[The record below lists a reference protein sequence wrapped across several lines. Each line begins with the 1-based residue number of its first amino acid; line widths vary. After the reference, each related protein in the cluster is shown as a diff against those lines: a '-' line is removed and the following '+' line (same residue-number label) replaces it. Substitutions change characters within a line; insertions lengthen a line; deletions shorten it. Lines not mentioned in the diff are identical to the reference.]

1 MEKLNDSIKQESIH
15 QDLFAALR
23 EKIDIPDMMATAFE
37 KCGGFKNAKIE
48 DLLNPKNYFD
58 IKFEMESD
66 DGEKNV
72 GSAGQTYAV
81 TAMLCVARLSLVE
94 KKRKGET
101 TQWITFYAY

>member
-1 MEKLNDSIKQESIH
+1 
-15 QDLFAALR
+15 
-23 EKIDIPDMMATAFE
+23 MMATTFE
-37 KCGGFKNAKIE
+37 KCGGFKNEKIE

-72 GSAGQTYAV
+72 GSADQTYAV

-94 KKRKGET
+94 KKEKGKQQSGLRFMRLMKLKVLAAT
-101 TQWITFYAY
+101 SIYLNGLLKQTIIS